1 MKDSLMKFLFKSG
14 INIPK
19 SWITKYS
26 VFGVCFFLW
35 ISFIDNHS
43 LIDRFKLSR
52 TINKLEKERQD
63 YKLSIE
69 NAIVD
74 QEILDRDKEKFAREK
89 YYMHKQDEEVFI
101 IETK

>member
-1 MKDSLMKFLFKSG
+1 M
-14 INIPK
+14 
-19 SWITKYS
+19 WIT
-26 VFGVCFFLW
+26 
-35 ISFIDNHS
+35 FIDNHS

-52 TINKLEKERQD
+52 TVSKLEKEREG

-74 QEILDRDKEKFAREK
+74 QETLDKDKEKYAREK

>member
-1 MKDSLMKFLFKSG
+1 MKEGLMNLLFKSG

-19 SWITKYS
+19 SWINKYS
-26 VFGVCFFLW
+26 IFGVCFFFW

-43 LIDRFKLSR
+43 LIDRFKLAR
-52 TINKLEKERQD
+52 TVSKLEKEREE

-74 QEILDRDKEKFAREK
+74 QEVLDSDKEKYAREK